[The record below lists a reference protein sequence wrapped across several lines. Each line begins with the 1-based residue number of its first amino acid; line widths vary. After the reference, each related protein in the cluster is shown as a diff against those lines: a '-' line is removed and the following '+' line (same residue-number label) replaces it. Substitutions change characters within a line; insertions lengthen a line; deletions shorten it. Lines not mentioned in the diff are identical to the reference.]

1 MCLTK
6 GGVYMLDN
14 GFVEMREEELMTT
27 EGGSIVLLGFVV
39 LCVGA
44 FCVGC
49 CNGYDDSTK

>member
-1 MCLTK
+1 
-6 GGVYMLDN
+6 MLNN